1 MAFKGAIFDIDGVII
16 DTAHVHHLS
25 WREVFKDYG
34 IDFTFRDFKTKIDAM
49 PREKGLK
56 KIVPHLSDEMIKK
69 EAARKQKFFIKF
81 LDEIDVTVFMS
92 TVKLI
97 KDLRKRGIKVAMAS
111 SSKNAAPIL
120 KKLGYFTLFHTDAR
134 GAYVKRGKPYP
145 DLFLK
150 AAKKLKVK
158 PHECVVFEDAQKG
171 IEAAINAG
179 MKSIGV
185 KRDKD
190 NPLKNADLIVPDL
203 KHVSYAKIKALF
215 GR

>member
-1 MAFKGAIFDIDGVII
+1 MKFKAAIFDIDGVII

-25 WREVFKDYG
+25 WKELFKDYG

-69 EAARKQKFFIKF
+69 EAERKQKFFMKF
-81 LDEIDVTVFMS
+81 LNETDIPVFMS

-97 KDLRKRGIKVAMAS
+97 KDLKKRGIKTAMAS

-120 KKLGYFTLFHTDAR
+120 KRLGYFELFDTDAR

-158 PHECVVFEDAQKG
+158 PEECVVFEDAQKG
-171 IEAAINAG
+171 IDAAVSAG

-190 NPLKNADLIVPDL
+190 NPLKNADLIIPDL
-203 KHVSYAKIKALF
+203 KHVSYAKINALF
-215 GR
+215 KA